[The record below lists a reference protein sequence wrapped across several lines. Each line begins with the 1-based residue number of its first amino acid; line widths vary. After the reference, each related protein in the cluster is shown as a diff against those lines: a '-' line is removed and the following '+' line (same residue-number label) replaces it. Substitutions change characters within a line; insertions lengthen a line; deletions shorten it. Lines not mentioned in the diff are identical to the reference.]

1 MVRELWGRD
10 MELDARLIITLGGM
24 LISVVTSFIV
34 VRQKV
39 SEIESDLREA
49 IQKLSKLD
57 SRLDRNDNATDL
69 ICQRMEV
76 ISKMMSPE
84 SRETLHRSLER
95 MEVTISILQ
104 KDVEALKK
112 MHNGKHP
119 KLDL

>member
-1 MVRELWGRD
+1 
-10 MELDARLIITLGGM
+10 MELDARLIITLAGM

-69 ICQRMEV
+69 ISQRMEV
-76 ISKMMSPE
+76 IRKMMSPE

-104 KDVEALKK
+104 KEVEALKK

>member
-1 MVRELWGRD
+1 
-10 MELDARLIITLGGM
+10 MELDARLLITLGGM
-24 LISVVTSFIV
+24 LISVITSFIV

-39 SEIESDLREA
+39 SELEQNLKDS

-69 ICQRMEV
+69 VGQRMDV
-76 ISKMMSPE
+76 ISGMMSPDA
-84 SRETLHRSLER
+84 REKLHRSLER
-95 MEVTISILQ
+95 MDVSITALRN
-104 KDVEALKK
+104 DVDSLKK